1 MRRLWL
7 YAIVIASALYGTA
20 AAQGTA
26 LVEYDD
32 RDDPC
37 RRFKM
42 RVLVPADLPADSP
55 RVKKPAADVD
65 PGMVRDPC
73 RQDEP
78 QLASAPPAPRPPERG
93 GSLPPPAFRLRFP
106 FEEGGRRGPSGPLP
120 SELAPGFKYMRRRH

>member
-1 MRRLWL
+1 MGRLWL
-7 YAIVIASALYGTA
+7 HAIVITSALCGAA

-42 RVLVPADLPADSP
+42 RVLVPADLPAENL
-55 RVKKPAADVD
+55 RVKKPAADID
-65 PGMVRDPC
+65 PKMVRDPC

-78 QLASAPPAPRPPERG
+78 QLASAPPAPRPYEQG
-93 GSLPPPAFRLRFP
+93 GLLLPPAFQLRFP
-106 FEEGGRRGPSGPLP
+106 FEEGGRREPSEPLP
-120 SELAPGFKYMRRRH
+120 SELSPVFKYMRRRR